1 MSQYIIFRII
11 GWVLISYC
19 VMNTS
24 YKILTIQSEESNLT
38 SAGLFLVIIMNVTT
52 IWFIYTAMQI

>member
-1 MSQYIIFRII
+1 MPQYIIFRII

-24 YKILTIQSEESNLT
+24 YQILTIQSEESHLT
-38 SAGLFLVIIMNVTT
+38 SAGLFFKTVMNITT